1 MIYENTPTLETERLI
16 LRKFTSADSAAL
28 FELLQDEEVNT
39 FLPWF
44 PLKTQEEA
52 QRFLQKRFL
61 AYYGKPSA
69 YRYAIC
75 LRADEVPIGYVWLS
89 DDDSH
94 DFGYGL
100 KKSFWHQGL
109 VTEASK
115 AIVDRIE
122 KAGYPYITATHDVN
136 NPRSGAVMKKLGM
149 TYRYSYVEQWQ
160 PKDVPVTF
168 RMYQRNFILGE
179 DETYRQY
186 WNQYA
191 IHFVEE
197 SPS

>member
-1 MIYENTPTLETERLI
+1 M
-16 LRKFTSADSAAL
+16 
-28 FELLQDEEVNT
+28 
-39 FLPWF
+39 
-44 PLKTQEEA
+44 
-52 QRFLQKRFL
+52 
-61 AYYGKPSA
+61 
-69 YRYAIC
+69 
-75 LRADEVPIGYVWLS
+75 S
-89 DDDSH
+89 DGDSH

-100 KKSFWHQGL
+100 KKAFWHQGL

-115 AIVDRIE
+115 AVVDRIE

-168 RMYQRNFILGE
+168 RMYQRNFTGGE

-191 IHFVEE
+191 VHFVEDNL
-197 SPS
+197 S